1 MNIQQFVSQFAE
13 QFDEIPT
20 DNFAADTQFKENDE
34 WSSMTALSVIALV
47 DDSYDVR
54 LTGDDIRK
62 SSTIQDIYDIVASRV
77 TAQ

>member
-1 MNIQQFVSQFAE
+1 MNIEQFVRQFAE

-20 DNFAADTQFKENDE
+20 DDFSIDTKFKENEE

-47 DDSYDVR
+47 DDSYSVR

-77 TAQ
+77 TA